1 MPGVSAEADALLAP
15 TPAARPSRSGFSH
28 AYNAPREI
36 GMPSDLGGRPPHE
49 PTRERQN
56 TVQVMHSNGIPLRI
70 IAKTIGIDIKTLRK
84 HYRDEL
90 RDARWQVEAAM
101 GAALIS
107 SANKGAWG
115 AAKYW
120 LTVNGD
126 RRWRVPEHHL
136 IGGDPDAPPVRLD
149 VDQMTEAEI
158 AAELDAIR
166 ERRRIAAGARAL
178 AEALPKRSNGVGH

>member
-1 MPGVSAEADALLAP
+1 
-15 TPAARPSRSGFSH
+15 
-28 AYNAPREI
+28 
-36 GMPSDLGGRPPHE
+36 MPSDLGGRPPHAV
-49 PTRERQN
+49 TRERQN
-56 TVQVMHSNGIPLRI
+56 TVQVMHANGISLRI
-70 IAKTIGIDIKTLRK
+70 IAKTIGCDVKTLRK
-84 HYRDEL
+84 WYRAEL
-90 RDARWQVEAAM
+90 HDAHEQVEAAM

-107 SANKGAWG
+107 AANRGAWG

-136 IGGDPDAPPVRLD
+136 IGGDPNAAPVRID

-166 ERRRIAAGARAL
+166 ERRRIAAGARAV
-178 AEALPKRSNGVGH
+178 AENLPKRSNGMGH